1 MLLQGNEI
9 ISSAEKTPD
18 IEEKHENG
26 NNNNIA
32 TFKGER
38 LEGKFVSG
46 KVINISRRNLSEA
59 EISLL
64 SEICSYSQ

>member
-1 MLLQGNEI
+1 MLFQGNEI

-18 IEEKHENG
+18 IEEKHENC